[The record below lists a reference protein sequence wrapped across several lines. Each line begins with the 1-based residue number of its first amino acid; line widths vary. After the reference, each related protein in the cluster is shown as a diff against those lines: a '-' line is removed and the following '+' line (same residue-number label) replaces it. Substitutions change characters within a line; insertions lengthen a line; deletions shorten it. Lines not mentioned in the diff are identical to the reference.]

1 MTARLFAEILDC
13 ALNSCGYSC
22 SLAARA
28 LVREGCKVDRA
39 TLFRWATNQSKPSLA
54 KRREILCLPRALG
67 MSPEETRHFLADSAA
82 ALGFSLIDS
91 AAPAPDATPFPQR
104 HHFGADYL
112 PPFAGRAAELA
123 ALLALVRQ
131 GQSVAIIGMAGVGKT
146 RLAQELLHVAAD
158 DFAHGCEY
166 LRLSPSQTG
175 SRVIRHVAR
184 LLGVDLSEM
193 ATAADGQ
200 ALYQLRERLHGV
212 RLLFLLDNV
221 DRADQVRDLIEAMEG
236 ITWVLTARS
245 IGLKRVG
252 VVTLE
257 LKPPPP
263 PEAAAI
269 LLAHCRYA
277 AVADRGDEAVARA
290 VVERVGRLPVA
301 IALAA
306 GQLASGQLSTLAD
319 LDASL
324 AAGGLRSRGQTAR
337 RLHLIFEQTIDAL
350 PSAARQAFELCGAF
364 PTPNIPL
371 DSYRAV
377 GHGAGLACA
386 HETLEMLADYS
397 LLDLSSPEVIGLHL
411 LAHDYARLRLET
423 SPSRAA
429 VHESFL
435 AHYVFLAESISR
447 DAEQF
452 ERDYRRLLPEED
464 NLMAAA
470 EALHAAAD
478 WLRLKRLWPTLSG
491 YLWTVGNY
499 RDYTRV
505 DRLCLDAAR
514 ATADDEWTAVLLSE
528 VGYVEKETGNWA
540 EAEAMFR
547 EAQSFHDASPGNAIP
562 RARLRRYRAEVA
574 LGSGD
579 AAQALAL
586 LNQADVLLTQSA
598 ETPGETHTLARM
610 LLYSAQM
617 SVHIHQGDWPAAENA
632 GRNAEALYRLL
643 PLSTD
648 GQRFGEFRVEL
659 GDVLLRLGR
668 PEEAAIVWK
677 DLLSERE
684 GLPYLTVHRAV
695 ERRLAELGIH

>member
-1 MTARLFAEILDC
+1 MATNQFAEILDRT
-13 ALNSCGYSC
+13 LKTYGFSYGE
-22 SLAARA
+22 AARA
-28 LVREGCKVDRA
+28 LRREGCSIDRA
-39 TLFRWATNQSKPSLA
+39 TLFRWATNMSKPS
-54 KRREILCLPRALG
+54 REKQVDLLRLPRALG
-67 MSPEETRHFLADSAA
+67 MSPPDTRQFLADAA
-82 ALGFSLIDS
+82 DALGFNLLESS
-91 AAPAPDATPFPQR
+91 TAAPSALPFPHR
-104 HHFGADYL
+104 RHFGADIL
-112 PPFAGRAAELA
+112 SPFAGREAELA
-123 ALLALVRQ
+123 ELRERVGRR
-131 GQSVAIIGMAGVGKT
+131 QSVAIVGLGGVGKS
-146 RLAQELLHVAAD
+146 RLAQELLSLAAD

-166 LRLSPSQTG
+166 LSVSPAQSSAQIG
-175 SRVIRHVAR
+175 RNVGRV
-184 LLGVDLSEM
+184 LGVDLE
-193 ATAADGQ
+193 AGLDGDPAV
-200 ALYQLRERLHGV
+200 ALRDHLRGIE
-212 RLLFLLDNV
+212 LLFLLDNV
-221 DRADQVRDLIEAMEG
+221 SHADQVRDLLGALPG

-245 IGLKRVG
+245 VGLKRLG
-252 VVTLE
+252 VAVLRLE
-257 LKPPPP
+257 PPP
-263 PEAAAI
+263 
-269 LLAHCRYA
+269 
-277 AVADRGDEAVARA
+277 VDEAVAMLLSHCRYTPLSDRDDRVA
-290 VVERVGRLPVA
+290 SRTVVERLGRLPL
-301 IALAA
+301 AL
-306 GQLASGQLSTLAD
+306 
-319 LDASL
+319 SL
-324 AAGGLRSRGQTAR
+324 AAGLLLSGEGASLAELDVWLVAGGLRQQGQPGR
-337 RLHLIFEQTIDAL
+337 RLRLLFEQSVDRL
-350 PSAARQAFELCGAF
+350 PPAARQAFELCGAF

-377 GHGAGLACA
+377 GHGAGLVCA
-386 HETLEMLADYS
+386 YETLELLADYS

-464 NLMAAA
+464 NLMATA

-668 PEEAAIVWK
+668 LEEAVIVWK

-684 GLPYLTVHRAV
+684 GLPYLTVHRGV